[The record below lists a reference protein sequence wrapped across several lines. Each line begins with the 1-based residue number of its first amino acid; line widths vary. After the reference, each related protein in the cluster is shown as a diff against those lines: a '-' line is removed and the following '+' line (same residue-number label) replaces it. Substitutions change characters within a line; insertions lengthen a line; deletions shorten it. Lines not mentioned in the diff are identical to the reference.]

1 MQHKHKHKL
10 STTTLIVLAVFLPS
24 AKTAHSALTDCATSW
39 SNFDNPGF
47 LSEYTSGGQVIADE
61 ETSADSSHGPAAVT
75 PAWTDLASGSPGAFP
90 GPEATS
96 YFGYYNG
103 GTVYDPDDP
112 STMEDD
118 YIMFRMRVE
127 GDPSTGD
134 AFDSKHWNVLFDV
147 DGDGYKEYWVDLDGA
162 FQSGP
167 KKDRLQILYDDANR
181 QDITDPDASR
191 VEAFTAYHTEDND
204 ASCPASSPGL
214 SHTRTYAVG
223 DGTGDYFI
231 EMQIPMTAFNDLNGN
246 QVLYPDSPVAFVFS
260 TGASNKDP
268 LQKDFMQDLDFL
280 TLADPITF
288 GDVVILNGKPL
299 IEFTDVNLDPVD
311 FYSVNEDVYVYLT
324 DPRANTDKDVVE
336 CVNVTVT
343 DPATGDN
350 ESVTLCES
358 GPNTGIFT
366 NKGGTCKATITSPS
380 PAPSPATAWLTGI
393 STSSSTIDED
403 WTATYSASTSSWTVV
418 GTVSG
423 VQSATASH
431 GVAYTT
437 DGGEFS
443 FTLYT
448 DASRL
453 TDGTVLS
460 TCTRGADP
468 LASSSAGGSDDDGTL
483 QTFSGDDIYVSYT
496 NADAV
501 TVTDTV
507 PIIGV
512 CGAFISFTRATG
524 LVTTD
529 FTLSADSSISDKIY
543 VTVFHPEANADST
556 VAETITVVL
565 TGNDTQTL
573 TLTETGID
581 TGEFRN
587 TSSGLPSQIDDGTV
601 TAEDNLWEDVDL
613 GVVTATYDYI
623 CGGSSLSVDTTAALF
638 ATSGGGRVQFT
649 NGAGTLDVDI
659 YGASLPVWLKV
670 TDANACTSGGT
681 LQVTVTS
688 PAGDSETITLYE
700 TFSGSGVFMNRESD
714 LVTTAGSAV
723 VSSATSTFVTDGVT
737 AGDIFAI
744 AFGPDVGTY
753 TVASVDS
760 ETQITLTTT
769 LTSTRTG
776 IGFNAIPLMTATS
789 DGSIAADDDLLE
801 ADHNDV
807 LTVSYTDCDD
817 GDADST
823 NDVKIDTAVYNAP
836 SLLINEVLFYPDTS
850 SSSCQTEAVELFN
863 ASTTP
868 ITATGYTIA
877 DEDGFTYTVPQLSG
891 ADIVLQ
897 PGEKVY
903 LSLWDSSPPND
914 FFLTDTYYLFT
925 SAGSTF
931 PSDRFG
937 DPASSDSADQ
947 VTLFDSSGVVQDY
960 YAWSSTVTPSLDF
973 YSDDSAAVLR
983 SIWQDDAF
991 SNVAAIPLASSM
1003 ARTSDGFDTNQPSDW
1018 EIVTNNTCQIIL
1030 TRAFISSFRVFRE
1043 GGAMVAE
1050 WQTSSESGTLGFYLF
1065 RLDERGERY
1074 LRVNDELL
1082 PGLIESPQGGTYRL
1096 LDRGA
1101 RGEVL
1106 TYVVM
1111 EVESSGSRTRPV
1123 FHGPYTVVPGEPGVA
1138 SETRRQGSRQ
1148 ESVPH
1153 GMTARDLRRL
1163 LARERLEAGE
1173 GRRARRRRRTTAQL
1187 KIAIARDGLYSLG
1200 VAELAG
1206 WFDVPRGRIK
1216 KALLSGRLRLTNQ
1229 GSAVAWTSSA
1239 DGNALLFWGQELD
1252 SIYTRENVYWL
1263 SMGRGRR
1270 MRPAPSA
1277 RTRRS
1282 AEEGVAFYHT
1292 LHAEQDN
1299 FPATTV
1305 ATDPESDYWH
1315 WGFISAGNP
1324 SSGRH
1329 AFTLH
1334 VAGLADTP
1342 VEASLTVH
1350 LIGATDLG
1358 GQSIRDHHVR
1368 VRVNG
1373 YLIGEG
1379 RFDGIGAFAE
1389 TYSFDQSILREGDNN
1404 VELEGVL
1411 DTGASFSIFYIDA
1424 FDLTYAKAFNADTT
1438 PFVFRPDGERVLS
1451 IAGFSEPD
1459 VMLFDITDP
1468 RRPKIVTGAE
1478 ILSDGETFTLR
1489 FTPRSAESIFV
1500 AVTAS
1505 GVNPPDAMWADRP
1518 SNLRASSN
1526 AADYVV
1532 IAPAEL
1538 ETAAGKLAEL
1548 RRSSGMT
1555 VKVVLFED
1563 VVDEFNDGIDSPHA
1577 IRKFLAHAYR
1587 RWSKAPR
1594 FVALAGAGNL
1604 DYRNN
1609 LGLGGN
1615 LIPPLMASTPDGLYA
1630 SDNRFVDVDEDG
1642 WPDMAVGRIPVMTP
1656 SELEGYVAK
1665 LGAYESGGGSLWRDP
1680 LLLVADDDPWSTA
1693 SFAADS
1699 ESMAATLPRDVVAER
1714 IYLIEQSASEARAR
1728 LLAGF
1733 RRGAPLV
1740 NYVGHGGLDR
1750 LADEML
1756 LHTSDVET
1764 LGNGERLSIVTAFSC
1779 SINRFELMGFQSLG
1793 EALTVEPS
1801 GGAAAV
1807 WAPSGL
1813 SLDIEARA
1821 LGSAFFSSVFTRH
1834 EPTLGDAVLSSF
1846 DHYRAGRGGTLLPL
1860 IYTLLGDPAIPLK

>member
-1 MQHKHKHKL
+1 M
-10 STTTLIVLAVFLPS
+10 LP
-24 AKTAHSALTDCATSW
+24 
-39 SNFDNPGF
+39 
-47 LSEYTSGGQVIADE
+47 
-61 ETSADSSHGPAAVT
+61 
-75 PAWTDLASGSPGAFP
+75 
-90 GPEATS
+90 
-96 YFGYYNG
+96 
-103 GTVYDPDDP
+103 
-112 STMEDD
+112 
-118 YIMFRMRVE
+118 
-127 GDPSTGD
+127 
-134 AFDSKHWNVLFDV
+134 
-147 DGDGYKEYWVDLDGA
+147 
-162 FQSGP
+162 
-167 KKDRLQILYDDANR
+167 
-181 QDITDPDASR
+181 
-191 VEAFTAYHTEDND
+191 
-204 ASCPASSPGL
+204 
-214 SHTRTYAVG
+214 VG
-223 DGTGDYFI
+223 DGTGDYWI
-231 EMQIPMTAFNDLNGN
+231 EMQIPMTAFVDLNGN

-260 TGASNKDP
+260 TGASNQNP

-280 TLADPITF
+280 SLADPITF
-288 GDVVILNGKPL
+288 GDTIIPNGQPF
-299 IEFTDVNLDPVD
+299 IEFTDVNLDPVN
-311 FYSVNEDVYVYLT
+311 FYSVNEDVYIYLT
-324 DPRANTDKDVVE
+324 DPAANTDANTVE
-336 CVNVTVT
+336 CIIATVT
-343 DPATGDN
+343 DPSTGDN

-366 NKGGTCKATITSPS
+366 NKGGVCSVTITNPS
-380 PAPSPATAWLTGI
+380 PAPTPATAWLTGI
-393 STSSSTIDED
+393 GTSSSIDED
-403 WTATYSASTSSWTVV
+403 WTLTYSASGGNWTVV
-418 GTVSG
+418 GSVSG

-431 GVAYTT
+431 GVAYTS

-443 FTLYT
+443 FTLYE

-453 TDGTVLS
+453 IDATVLS
-460 TCTRGADP
+460 TCTRGSDP
-468 LASSSAGGSDDDGTL
+468 LPTSSAGGTDDDGTL
-483 QTFSGDDIYVSYT
+483 QVFSGDDIYVSYT
-496 NADAV
+496 NPNFI

-507 PIIGV
+507 PIVGV
-512 CGAFISFTRATG
+512 CEAFMSFTRANG
-524 LVTTD
+524 FPSAN
-529 FTLSADSSISDKIY
+529 FTLSTDSLLSDQLY
-543 VTVFHPEANADST
+543 VTAFHAEANANPA

-573 TLTETGID
+573 TLTETGLD

-587 TSSGLPSQIDDGTV
+587 TSGLPTQIDDGTV
-601 TAEDNLWEDVDL
+601 NAEDNLWEDVDL
-613 GVVTATYDYI
+613 GTVTATYNYI
-623 CGGSSLSVDTTAALF
+623 CGGSSFSVDTTASLF
-638 ATSGGGRVQFT
+638 TTGDGGRVQFT

-659 YGASLPVWLKV
+659 YGANLPVWLKV
-670 TDANACTSGGT
+670 SDPNACTSGGT

-688 PAGDSETITLYE
+688 PAGDSETLTLYE
-700 TFSGSGVFMNRESD
+700 TFSGSGVFMNREND

-723 VSSATSTFVTDGVT
+723 VSSASSTFIADGVT
-737 AGDIFAI
+737 AGDTFAI
-744 AFGPDVGTY
+744 ATGPDVGTY

-769 LTSTRTG
+769 LSTTRTD
-776 IGFNAIPLMTATS
+776 ISFNAIPLMTATS
-789 DGSIAADDDLLE
+789 DGSVTADDDLLE
-801 ADHNDV
+801 ADHEDV

-817 GDADST
+817 GDSDGS

-836 SLLINEVLFYPDTS
+836 SLLINEVLFYPDTALT
-850 SSSCQTEAVELFN
+850 SCQTEAVELFN
-863 ASTTP
+863 ADAVP

-877 DEDGFTYTVPQLSG
+877 DEDGFSYTVPQLSG

-897 PGEKVY
+897 PGEKIY
-903 LSLWDSSPPND
+903 LSLWDASPPND

-925 SAGSTF
+925 SAGGTF
-931 PSDRFG
+931 PSDRFA
-937 DPASSDSADQ
+937 DPASGDPADQ
-947 VTLFDSSGVVQDY
+947 VTLFDSFGVVQDY
-960 YAWSSTVTPSLDF
+960 YAWSSTLSPSLDF
-973 YSDDSAAVLR
+973 YSDDSSAVLR

-991 SNVAAIPLASSM
+991 SNVGAIPLASSM
-1003 ARTSDGFDTNQPSDW
+1003 ARTSDGFDTNQPTDW
-1018 EIVTNNTCQIIL
+1018 GIVTNNICQIIA
-1030 TRAFISSFRVFRE
+1030 TRAFVSSFRVFRE

-1153 GMTARDLRRL
+1153 GMTVREVRRL
-1163 LARERLEAGE
+1163 LARERFEAGE
-1173 GRRARRRRRTTAQL
+1173 GRRARRRRRATQV
-1187 KIAIARDGLYSLG
+1187 KIAVARDGLYSLG
-1200 VAELAG
+1200 VDELAG
-1206 WFDVPRGRIK
+1206 WFDVPRRRIK
-1216 KALLSGRLRLTNQ
+1216 KALESGRLRLMNQ

-1239 DGNALLFWGQELD
+1239 DGKALVFWGQELD

-1263 SMGRGRR
+1263 SMRRGRR
-1270 MRPAPSA
+1270 MRAARSA

-1282 AEEGVAFYHT
+1282 TEEGVAFYHT

-1329 AFTLH
+1329 AFTLK

-1358 GQSIRDHHVR
+1358 GQSVRDHHVR

-1373 YLIGEG
+1373 YLVGEG
-1379 RFDGIGAFAE
+1379 RFDGIGAFTE

-1424 FDLTYAKAFNADTT
+1424 FDLTYAKTFYAEAT

-1459 VMLFDITDP
+1459 VMLFDITNP
-1468 RRPKIVTGAE
+1468 RRPKIVTGVE
-1478 ILSDGETFTLR
+1478 ILPDGETFTLH
-1489 FTPRSAESIFV
+1489 FKPRSAESTFV

-1505 GVNPPDAMWADRP
+1505 GVAAPDLIWADRP
-1518 SNLRASSN
+1518 SNLRARGN
-1526 AADYVV
+1526 GADYVV

-1538 ETAAGKLAEL
+1538 EAAAGRLAEL

-1555 VKVVLFED
+1555 AKVVLFED
-1563 VVDEFNDGIDSPHA
+1563 VLDEFNDGIDSPHA
-1577 IRKFLAHAYR
+1577 IQKFLAHAYR

-1609 LGLGGN
+1609 LGRGGN
-1615 LIPPLMASTPDGLYA
+1615 LVPPLMASTPDGLFA
-1630 SDNRFVDVDEDG
+1630 SDNRFVDVDKDG
-1642 WPDMAVGRIPVMTP
+1642 WPDMAIGRIPVLTP

-1665 LGAYESGGGSLWRDP
+1665 LSAYESGGGSLWRDP

-1693 SFAADS
+1693 NFAADS
-1699 ESMAATLPRDVVAER
+1699 ESMVATLPRGVAAER

-1728 LLAGF
+1728 LLDGL

-1793 EALTVEPS
+1793 EALTVEAS

-1821 LGSAFFSSVFTRH
+1821 LGSAFFSAVFTRH
-1834 EPTLGDAVLSSF
+1834 EPTLGDAMLSSF
-1846 DHYRAGRGGTLLPL
+1846 DHYRAGRGGTLLPS

>member
-1 MQHKHKHKL
+1 MQAHNL
-10 STTTLIVLAVFLPS
+10 RNTLIVFAAVIAS
-24 AKTAHSALTDCATSW
+24 AKTTHAGFADCATSW
-39 SNFDNPGF
+39 SNFNNPGF
-47 LSEYTSGGQVIADE
+47 VSEYTYQGQVIADE
-61 ETSADSSHGPAAVT
+61 ETSADSTHGPAAVT
-75 PAWTDLASGSPGAFP
+75 PRWTDLASGSPGSFP

-96 YFGYYNG
+96 FFGYYNG

-112 STMEDD
+112 VTMEDD
-118 YIMFRMRVE
+118 YILFRMRVE
-127 GDPSTGD
+127 GDPSTGA

-147 DGDGYKEYWVDLDGA
+147 DGDGYKEYWVDLDGS

-167 KKDRLQILYDDANR
+167 KIDRLQILYDNANR
-181 QDITDPDASR
+181 QDITDVDAAR
-191 VEAFTAYHTEDND
+191 VGVFTALHTADGD
-204 ASCPASSPGL
+204 ASCTGGSPGI
-214 SHTRTYAVG
+214 SHTQVLPVG
-223 DGTGDYFI
+223 DGTGDYWI
-231 EMQIPMTAFNDLNGN
+231 EMQIPMTAFVDLSGN

-260 TGASNKDP
+260 TGASNQNP

-288 GDVVILNGKPL
+288 GDTIIPNGQPF
-299 IEFTDVNLDPVD
+299 IEFTDVNLDPVN
-311 FYSVNEDVYVYLT
+311 FYSVNEDVYIYLT
-324 DPRANTDKDVVE
+324 DPAANTDANTVE
-336 CVNVTVT
+336 CIVATVT
-343 DPATGDN
+343 DPSTGDN

-366 NKGGTCKATITSPS
+366 NKGGVCSVTITNPS
-380 PAPSPATAWLTGI
+380 PAPTPATAWLTGI
-393 STSSSTIDED
+393 GTSSSIDED
-403 WTATYSASTSSWTVV
+403 WTLTYSASGGNWTVV
-418 GTVSG
+418 GSVSG

-431 GVAYTT
+431 GVAYTS

-443 FTLYT
+443 FTLYE

-453 TDGTVLS
+453 IDATVLS
-460 TCTRGADP
+460 TCTRGSDP
-468 LASSSAGGSDDDGTL
+468 LPTSSAGGTDDDGTL
-483 QTFSGDDIYVSYT
+483 QVFSGDDIYVSYT
-496 NADAV
+496 NPNFI

-507 PIIGV
+507 PIVGV
-512 CGAFISFTRATG
+512 CEAFMSFTRANG
-524 LVTTD
+524 FPSAN
-529 FTLSADSSISDKIY
+529 FTLSTDSLLSDQLY
-543 VTVFHPEANADST
+543 VTAFHAEANANPA

-573 TLTETGID
+573 TLTETGLD

-587 TSSGLPSQIDDGTV
+587 TSGLPTQIDDGTV

-613 GVVTATYDYI
+613 GAVTATYNYM
-623 CGGSSLSVDTTAALF
+623 CGGSSFSVDTTASLF
-638 ATSGGGRVQFT
+638 TTGDGGRVQFT

-659 YGASLPVWLKV
+659 YGANLPVWLKV
-670 TDANACTSGGT
+670 SDPNACTSGGT

-688 PAGDSETITLYE
+688 PAGDSETLTLYE
-700 TFSGSGVFMNRESD
+700 TFSGSGVFMNREND

-723 VSSATSTFVTDGVT
+723 VSSASSTFIADGVT
-737 AGDIFAI
+737 AGDTFAI
-744 AFGPDVGTY
+744 ATGPDVGTY

-769 LTSTRTG
+769 LSTTRTD
-776 IGFNAIPLMTATS
+776 ISFNAIPLLTATS
-789 DGSIAADDDLLE
+789 DGSVTADDDLLE
-801 ADHNDV
+801 ADHEDV

-817 GDADST
+817 GDADGS

-836 SLLINEVLFYPDTS
+836 SLLINEVLFYPDTAVT
-850 SSSCQTEAVELFN
+850 SCQTEAVELFN
-863 ASTTP
+863 ADAVP

-877 DEDGFTYTVPQLSG
+877 DEDGFSYTVPQLSG

-897 PGEKVY
+897 PGEKIY
-903 LSLWDSSPPND
+903 LSLWDASPPND

-925 SAGSTF
+925 SAGGTF
-931 PSDRFG
+931 PSDRFA
-937 DPASSDSADQ
+937 DPASGDPADQ
-947 VTLFDSSGVVQDY
+947 VTLFDSFGVVQDY
-960 YAWSSTVTPSLDF
+960 YAWSSTLSPSLDF
-973 YSDDSAAVLR
+973 YSDDSSAVLR

-991 SNVAAIPLASSM
+991 SNVTAIPLASSM
-1003 ARTSDGFDTNQPSDW
+1003 ARTSDGFDTNQPTDW
-1018 EIVTNNTCQIIL
+1018 GIVTNNICQIIA
-1030 TRAFISSFRVFRE
+1030 TRAFVSSFRVFRE

-1153 GMTARDLRRL
+1153 GMTVREVRRL
-1163 LARERLEAGE
+1163 LARERFEAGE
-1173 GRRARRRRRTTAQL
+1173 RRRARRRRRATQV
-1187 KIAIARDGLYSLG
+1187 KIAVARDGLYSLG
-1200 VAELAG
+1200 VDELAG
-1206 WFDVPRGRIK
+1206 WFDVPRRKIK
-1216 KALLSGRLRLTNQ
+1216 KALESGRLRLMNQ
-1229 GSAVAWTSSA
+1229 GSAVAWRSSA

-1263 SMGRGRR
+1263 SMRRGRR
-1270 MRPAPSA
+1270 MRAARSA

-1329 AFTLH
+1329 AFTLK

-1342 VEASLTVH
+1342 VEASLTVY

-1358 GQSIRDHHVR
+1358 GQSVRDHHVR

-1379 RFDGIGAFAE
+1379 RFDGIGAFTE

-1424 FDLTYAKAFNADTT
+1424 FDLTYAKTFYAEAT

-1459 VMLFDITDP
+1459 IMLFDITNP
-1468 RRPKIVTGAE
+1468 RRPKIVTGVE
-1478 ILSDGETFTLR
+1478 ILPDGETFTLH
-1489 FTPRSAESIFV
+1489 FKPRSAESTFV

-1505 GVNPPDAMWADRP
+1505 GVAAPDLIWADRP
-1518 SNLRASSN
+1518 SNLRARGN
-1526 AADYVV
+1526 GADYVV

-1538 ETAAGKLAEL
+1538 EAAAGRLAEL

-1555 VKVVLFED
+1555 AKVVLFED
-1563 VVDEFNDGIDSPHA
+1563 VLDEFNDGIDSPHA
-1577 IRKFLAHAYR
+1577 IQKFLAHAYR

-1609 LGLGGN
+1609 LGRGGN
-1615 LIPPLMASTPDGLYA
+1615 LVPPLMASTPDGLFA
-1630 SDNRFVDVDEDG
+1630 SDNRFVDVDKDG
-1642 WPDMAVGRIPVMTP
+1642 WPDMAVGRIPVLTP

-1665 LGAYESGGGSLWRDP
+1665 LSAYESGGGSLWRDP

-1693 SFAADS
+1693 NFAADS
-1699 ESMAATLPRDVVAER
+1699 ESMVATLPRGVAAER
-1714 IYLIEQSASEARAR
+1714 IYLSEQSASEARAR
-1728 LLAGF
+1728 LLDGI

-1793 EALTVEPS
+1793 EALTVEAS

-1821 LGSAFFSSVFTRH
+1821 LGSAFFSAVFTRH
-1834 EPTLGDAVLSSF
+1834 EPTLGDAMLSSF
-1846 DHYRAGRGGTLLPL
+1846 DHYRAGRGGTLLPS

>member
-1 MQHKHKHKL
+1 MQHKHKL
-10 STTTLIVLAVFLPS
+10 RNTLIVLAALVPS

-47 LSEYTSGGQVIADE
+47 VSEYTSGGQVIADE

-75 PAWTDLASGSPGAFP
+75 PRRTDLASGSPGSFP

-96 YFGYYNG
+96 YFGYYDG
-103 GTVYDPDDP
+103 GTVYDPNDP
-112 STMEDD
+112 NMMEDD
-118 YIMFRMRVE
+118 YILFRMRVE

-167 KKDRLQILYDDANR
+167 KEDRLQILYDNSNR
-181 QDITDPDASR
+181 QDIDDPDAVR

-214 SHTRTYAVG
+214 SHTRSYAVG

-246 QVLYPDSPVAFVFS
+246 QVLFPDSPVAFVFS

-268 LQKDFMQDLDFL
+268 LQKDFMQDLNFL

-288 GDVVILNGKPL
+288 GDIIVLNGQPR
-299 IEFTDVNLDPVD
+299 IEFTDVNLEPVD
-311 FYSVNEDVYVYLT
+311 FYSVNDDVYVYLT
-324 DPRANTDKDVVE
+324 DPLANTDSNTVE
-336 CVNVTVT
+336 CINVTVT
-343 DPATGDN
+343 DPATGDD

-366 NKGGTCKATITSPS
+366 NQGGTCKATITNPS
-380 PAPSPATAWLTGI
+380 PAPTPPTAWLTGI
-393 STSSSTIDED
+393 STSSSTIDEN
-403 WTATYSASTSSWTVV
+403 WTLTYSASTSSWTVV
-418 GTVSG
+418 GSVSG

-443 FTLYT
+443 FTLYE

-453 TDGTVLS
+453 SDATVLS

-468 LASSSAGGSDDDGTL
+468 LPSSSAGGTDDDGTL
-483 QTFSGDDIYVSYT
+483 QVFSGDDIYVSYT
-496 NADAV
+496 NANSV

-524 LVTTD
+524 LVSTN
-529 FTLSADSSISDKIY
+529 FTLDTDSSISDQLY
-543 VTVFHPEANADST
+543 VTVFHPEANADSA

-565 TGNDTQTL
+565 TGHDTQTL

-587 TSSGLPSQIDDGTV
+587 TSGLPSQIDDGTV
-601 TAEDNLWEDVDL
+601 TAEDNLWEDIDL
-613 GVVTATYDYI
+613 GTVTATYDYI
-623 CGGSSLSVDTTAALF
+623 CGGSSLSVDTTASLF
-638 ATSGGGRVQFT
+638 ATAGGGRVEFT
-649 NGAGTLDVDI
+649 NGAGTLDVDT
-659 YGASLPVWLKV
+659 YGAALPVWLKV
-670 TDANACTSGGT
+670 TDSNACTSGGA

-688 PAGDSETITLYE
+688 AAGDSETITLYE
-700 TFSGSGVFMNRESD
+700 TFSGSGVFMNRVND

-723 VSSATSTFVTDGVT
+723 VTSASSTFVTDGVM
-737 AGDIFAI
+737 AGDTFAI
-744 AFGPDVGTY
+744 ADGPDVGTY

-769 LTSTRTG
+769 LTTTRTG
-776 IGFNAIPLMTATS
+776 VGFNAIPLMTGTN
-789 DGSIAADDDLLE
+789 DGSITADDDLLE

-817 GDADST
+817 GDADSS

-836 SLLINEVLFYPDTS
+836 SLLINEVLFYPDTAA
-850 SSSCQTEAVELFN
+850 SSCQTEAVELYN
-863 ASTTP
+863 AGSSP
-868 ITATGYTIA
+868 ITATGYTIT
-877 DEDGFTYTVPQLSG
+877 DEDGFSYTVPQLSG

-903 LSLWDSSPPND
+903 LSLWDGSPPND

-931 PSDRFG
+931 PSDRFA
-937 DPASSDSADQ
+937 DPAGSDPADQ
-947 VTLFDSSGVVQDY
+947 VSLFDSFGVVQDY
-960 YAWSSTVTPSLDF
+960 YAWSSTLTPSLDF
-973 YSDDSAAVLR
+973 YSDDSPAVLR

-991 SNVAAIPLASSM
+991 SSVSGIPLASSM

-1050 WQTSSESGTLGFYLF
+1050 WKTSSESGTLGFYLF
-1065 RLDERGERY
+1065 RLDEQEERY
-1074 LRVNDELL
+1074 LRVNDEFL
-1082 PGLIESPQGGTYRL
+1082 PGLIDSPQGGTYRL

-1101 RGEVL
+1101 HGPVL

-1123 FHGPYTVVPGEPGVA
+1123 FHGPYTVVPDESGVA
-1138 SETRRQGSRQ
+1138 STRRRRGSRQ
-1148 ESVPH
+1148 ESIPH
-1153 GMTARDLRRL
+1153 GMTAREVRRL
-1163 LARERLEAGE
+1163 LARERIEAGG
-1173 GRRARRRRRTTAQL
+1173 GRRARRGRGATQV
-1187 KIAIARDGLYSLG
+1187 KIAVERDGLYSLG
-1200 VAELAG
+1200 VDELAG

-1229 GSAVAWTSSA
+1229 GSAVAWTRSA
-1239 DGNALLFWGQELD
+1239 DRNALLFWGQELE
-1252 SIYTRENVYWL
+1252 SIYTRENIYWL
-1263 SMGRGRR
+1263 AMGRGRR
-1270 MRPAPSA
+1270 MRSTPSA
-1277 RTRRS
+1277 RARRN
-1282 AEEGVAFYHT
+1282 AEEGVTFYHT
-1292 LHAEQDN
+1292 LHAEQDH

-1305 ATDPESDYWH
+1305 ATDPESDYWY

-1324 SSGRH
+1324 TSGRH
-1329 AFTLH
+1329 AFTLN
-1334 VAGLADTP
+1334 VAGLAAAP
-1342 VEASLTVH
+1342 VEASLTVQ
-1350 LIGATDLG
+1350 LVGATDVG
-1358 GQSIRDHHVR
+1358 GQSLRDHHVR

-1373 YLIGEG
+1373 YLVGEA
-1379 RFDGIGAFAE
+1379 RFDGIGAFTE
-1389 TYSFDQSILREGDNN
+1389 TYSFDQNILREGENN

-1424 FDLTYAKAFNADTT
+1424 FELTYARTFHADAT

-1451 IAGFSEPD
+1451 ITGFAEPD
-1459 VMLFDITDP
+1459 VALFDITDP
-1468 RRPKIVTGAE
+1468 RRPKIVTGAK
-1478 ILSDGETFTLR
+1478 ILPDGETFTLR

-1500 AVTAS
+1500 AVIAS
-1505 GVNPPDAMWADRP
+1505 GVAAPDAIWADRP
-1518 SNLRASSN
+1518 SNLRAGSN

-1532 IAPAEL
+1532 IAPTEL
-1538 ETAAGKLAEL
+1538 ETAAGKLAGL

-1555 VKVVLFED
+1555 AKVVLFED
-1563 VVDEFNDGIDSPHA
+1563 VLDEFNDGIDSPHA
-1577 IRKFLAHAYR
+1577 IRKFLAHAHR

-1594 FVALAGAGNL
+1594 FIALAGAGNL

-1615 LIPPLMASTPDGLYA
+1615 LIPPLMVPTPDGLYA
-1630 SDNRFVDVDEDG
+1630 SDNRFVDVDQDG
-1642 WPDMAVGRIPVMTP
+1642 WPDMAVGRIPVLTP
-1656 SELEGYVAK
+1656 SELEAYVAK
-1665 LGAYESGGGSLWRDP
+1665 LSAYESGGGSLWRGP

-1693 SFAADS
+1693 NFAADT
-1699 ESMAATLPRDVVAER
+1699 ESMVATLPHDVAAER

-1728 LLAGF
+1728 LLDGL
-1733 RRGAPLV
+1733 RRGAPLL

-1779 SINRFELMGFQSLG
+1779 SINRFEIMGFQSLG
-1793 EALTVEPS
+1793 EALTVEAS

-1834 EPTLGDAVLSSF
+1834 DPTLGEAILSTF
-1846 DHYRAGRGGTLLPL
+1846 DDYRAGRGGTLLPG